1 MNGDSRVLV
10 SLLLGILGLIG
21 LGQSGARAT

>member
-1 MNGDSRVLV
+1 MDKSSRVFV
-10 SLLLGILGLIG
+10 GLLLLGLIG